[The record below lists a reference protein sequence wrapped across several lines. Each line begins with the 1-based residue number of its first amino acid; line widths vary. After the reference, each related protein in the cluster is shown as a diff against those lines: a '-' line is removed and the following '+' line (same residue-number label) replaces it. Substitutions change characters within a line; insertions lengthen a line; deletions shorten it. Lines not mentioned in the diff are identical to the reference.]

1 MLPTSIAS
9 PGVVLPRWGAVPF
22 DDLVLRGDEIHVW
35 AATLD
40 AASSGEECLEHILRP
55 DEGEI

>member
-9 PGVVLPRWGAVPF
+9 PGVVPRWGAVLF
-22 DDLVLRGDEIHVW
+22 DDLVLHGDEVHVW

>member
-22 DDLVLRGDEIHVW
+22 DDLVLRGDEVHVW

-40 AASSGEECLEHILRP
+40 AASSSEECLEHILSP
-55 DEGEI
+55 DEKEI